1 MEVEET
7 IEDEDEGYRTSP
19 GADTSPVSNA
29 SPPPPSKVLAAK
41 KTTVQPSPQQAARP
55 QTRNGMR
62 RVATNGEGGPEESN
76 NLMWLLDFK
85 LDFFN
90 EGQDGIHGQMMPHPN
105 MNMLRAGKIVH
116 CTMFENHKNVVFNIA
131 SEASYVF
138 LLSGQKL
145 SENAKNPQFGEFL
158 KT

>member
-105 MNMLRAGKIVH
+105 MNMLRAGKIIH
-116 CTMFENHKNVVFNIA
+116 CMYTKKSH
-131 SEASYVF
+131 S
-138 LLSGQKL
+138 
-145 SENAKNPQFGEFL
+145 
-158 KT
+158 T

>member
-41 KTTVQPSPQQAARP
+41 KTTVQPPPQQATRP

-105 MNMLRAGKIVH
+105 MNMLRAGKIIH
-116 CTMFENHKNVVFNIA
+116 CTQKSRTQHCER
-131 SEASYVF
+131 SEVRLHF
-138 LLSGQKL
+138 KWTKV
-145 SENAKNPQFGEFL
+145 N
-158 KT
+158 

>member
-1 MEVEET
+1 MKISNSVRFKVIIDTKIVLIIPEGPTTAQIVEVEET

-19 GADTSPVSNA
+19 GADTSPASNA
-29 SPPPPSKVLAAK
+29 SPPPSKVLTAK
-41 KTTVQPSPQQAARP
+41 KTIVQPQQQQTTTQAPRP

-105 MNMLRAGKIVH
+105 MNMLRAGKIIH
-116 CTMFENHKNVVFNIA
+116 CEHFEH
-131 SEASYVF
+131 
-138 LLSGQKL
+138 
-145 SENAKNPQFGEFL
+145 
-158 KT
+158 